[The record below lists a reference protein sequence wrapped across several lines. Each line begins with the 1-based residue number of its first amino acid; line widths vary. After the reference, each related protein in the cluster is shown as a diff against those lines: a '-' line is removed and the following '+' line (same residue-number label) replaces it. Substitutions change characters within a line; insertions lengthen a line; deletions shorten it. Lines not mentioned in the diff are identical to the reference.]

1 MKHGPYCIPP
11 DEVGDPGMCCCN
23 GEWDD
28 PERETY
34 DERRER
40 ERRED
45 REPGPGH
52 ETYDEK
58 LERWRRGWNDEWS
71 RRDSV

>member
-1 MKHGPYCIPP
+1 MR
-11 DEVGDPGMCCCN
+11 
-23 GEWDD
+23 
-28 PERETY
+28 ERETY

-40 ERRED
+40 ERHED

-71 RRDSV
+71 REGGLT